1 MTQADESEEMKNERT
16 ESKKTAF
23 DHLYSMYSKELLRTA
38 YLITG
43 NVSDS
48 EDIVQ
53 ESFIK
58 CYRHM
63 EDLKEEGQFRV
74 WLYQIMKRTAW
85 RYCRKSRKE
94 QPMEDSVGEQLNQQY
109 VASAQDEYLQ
119 SETECFIRE
128 EINKLAAKQ
137 RLVIVLY
144 YYNQL
149 SVKEIAKIAGCLEGT
164 VKSRLYAARKQLSI
178 GLKELQQSKSTHQ
191 VMEQINRE
199 ERCHA
204 EYERI

>member
-1 MTQADESEEMKNERT
+1 MTQADELEKMKNSRT
-16 ESKKTAF
+16 ESKKNAF
-23 DHLYSMYSKELLRTA
+23 DHLYHMYSKELLRTA

-58 CYRHM
+58 CYRYM

-85 RYCRKSRKE
+85 RYCKKSRKE
-94 QPMEDSVGEQLNQQY
+94 QPMEDSVGEQLNKQY

-128 EINKLAAKQ
+128 QINKLDAKQ

-178 GLKELQQSKSTHQ
+178 GLRDLQQSKSTHQ

-204 EYERI
+204 E

>member
-1 MTQADESEEMKNERT
+1 MTQTDEIGKMKNGT
-16 ESKKTAF
+16 EESRKRAF
-23 DHLYSMYSKELLRTA
+23 DILYHAYSKELLRTA

-58 CYRHM
+58 CYCHIG
-63 EDLKEEGQFRV
+63 ELKKEEQFKV
-74 WLYQIMKRTAW
+74 WLFQIMKRTAW
-85 RYCRKSRKE
+85 CYCKKNRKE
-94 QPMEDSVGEQLNQQY
+94 RPMDNAVQEQMENEY
-109 VASAQDEYLQ
+109 TASALDEYLQ
-119 SETECFIRE
+119 SETEQIIKE
-128 EINKLAAKQ
+128 QISKLDTKH

-144 YYNQL
+144 YYNQM
-149 SVKEIAKIAGCLEGT
+149 SVKEIAKVADCLEGT

-178 GLKELQQSKSTHQ
+178 GLKELQQSKSTDQ
-191 VMEQINRE
+191 VMDQINKE